1 MKKIISLILSIII
14 CLIAIPAYAEDLSI
28 SPYYIHIKFMTH
40 EFSINTQTG
49 YTIVDADMEIKSGSY
64 CTIAAEVQH
73 KENNRWVSEVTYRAN
88 GSPYAYFEN
97 DLYLDR
103 GYVYKCVFTF
113 TVYDEYDFIIEQK
126 IFSSQEI
133 DYT

>member
-28 SPYYIHIKFMTH
+28 SPYYIHIRLMTH
-40 EFSINTQTG
+40 EFNINTQTG
-49 YTIVDADMEIKSGSY
+49 SAIVGADMDIKSGSY

-73 KENNRWVSEVTYRAN
+73 KENNDWVPDVTYRAN
-88 GSPYAYFEN
+88 GTTSALIER
-97 DLYLDR
+97 YLTLSE
-103 GYVYKCVFTF
+103 GYIYKCIFTF

-126 IFSSQEI
+126 KFSSQEI

>member
-1 MKKIISLILSIII
+1 MKKFISLILVILMIFVSV
-14 CLIAIPAYAEDLSI
+14 PVYADDLVA
-28 SPYYIHIKFMTH
+28 SPYYLHIRLMGHAFD
-40 EFSINTQTG
+40 INTQTG
-49 YTIVDADMEIKSGSY
+49 ATIVDANMTIKSGSY

-73 KENNRWVSEVTYRAN
+73 KENNDWVLDVTYRAN
-88 GSPYAYFEN
+88 GSPDAYIDQ
-97 DLYLDR
+97 DLYLER
-103 GYVYKCVFTF
+103 GYIYKCVFTF